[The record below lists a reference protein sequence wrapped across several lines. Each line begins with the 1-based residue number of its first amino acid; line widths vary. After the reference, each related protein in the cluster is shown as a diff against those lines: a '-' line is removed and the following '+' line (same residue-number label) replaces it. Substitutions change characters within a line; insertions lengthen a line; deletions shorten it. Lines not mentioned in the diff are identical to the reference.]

1 VNEGNANTVKLSETA
16 GLDPNVLPYFVTDS
30 AGSRVMV
37 AFAPLTAADK
47 SELSGTDWL
56 GSVFREAWMDFCGVP
71 PTLKL
76 IEREERAPILG
87 LLRPGNVP
95 EGGYLLER
103 SLLETAPALRFR
115 SGSVSPLRGVGRVL
129 LARLVVESY
138 NQSAGGGLYIVVR
151 PAANGFY
158 DALGLLASPKSPG
171 IYRLREPEADAF
183 FEKATL

>member
-1 VNEGNANTVKLSETA
+1 
-16 GLDPNVLPYFVTDS
+16 
-30 AGSRVMV
+30 
-37 AFAPLTAADK
+37 
-47 SELSGTDWL
+47 
-56 GSVFREAWMDFCGVP
+56 MD
-71 PTLKL
+71 
-76 IEREERAPILG
+76 G
-87 LLRPGNVP
+87 LLWRPADIETYREGRKSADFRLVASG
-95 EGGYLLER
+95 ECSGGGYLLER

-138 NQSAGGGLYIVVR
+138 NQSAGGGLYIVAR